1 MATAK
6 TPRATG
12 ARSIAPTPIRG
23 TTSASGP
30 QSLLRQLGIIGIDHL
45 EPVILAAIATEQ
57 PLLLIGTHGTAK
69 SLLLSRLCEA
79 LDLSWRHY
87 NASLINYDDLVGYP
101 LPDAAGNLKFV
112 QTPASIWG
120 AEAVFIDEISRCR
133 PDMLNRLF
141 PIIHERR
148 IQGLPLTDLR
158 FRWAA
163 MNPPANPDADESNYV
178 GSEPLDPA
186 LADRFPFIIT
196 IPAFATL
203 STSDQKL
210 VIQSSASKTVTP
222 ELSARLR
229 ETIEAIRQRVDAT
242 DSGLSEQFSEYVRL
256 FIAALR
262 TKGTALSGR
271 RAAMLYRN
279 LIAVSAASSP
289 KTTTAF
295 AATCWQAVS
304 ASLPQAASGSASTSP
319 AQLLAIHREAWAVS
333 LLDQSDPRKLL
344 HAEPNPVRRSLL
356 ALDLGTDIATRSA
369 CVADAL
375 GSLPSGARHALA
387 FHLASRE
394 TAQVSAFVGEQIA
407 DLYSEVAIEQHVNA
421 TLARIGPRFETSRR
435 IDAFLARPPSDAA
448 KDLDLLTNL
457 LISQWKA
464 LSLRGPADVDAVVAS
479 WVRQRQ
485 ELGMLTNGTEDGNAR

>member
-6 TPRATG
+6 TPRATSAQPG
-12 ARSIAPTPIRG
+12 APTSSRRK
-23 TTSASGP
+23 TSASGP
-30 QSLLRQLGIIGIDHL
+30 QSLLRELGIIGIDQL

-69 SLLLSRLCEA
+69 SLLLSRLCEG
-79 LDLSWRHY
+79 LGLSWRHY
-87 NASLINYDDLVGYP
+87 NASLLNYDDLVGYP
-101 LPDAAGNLKFV
+101 LPDDAGNLKFV

-163 MNPPANPDADESNYV
+163 MNPPADPDAADSNYV

-210 VIQSSASKTVTP
+210 VIQSSASMTVPP

-229 ETIEAIRQRVDAT
+229 ETIATIRHRIDAT
-242 DSGLSEQFSEYVRL
+242 DPGMCDQFSEYVRL

-262 TKGTALSGR
+262 QKGVSLSGR

-279 LIAVSAASSP
+279 LIAVSATSSP
-289 KTTTAF
+289 GTKTAF

-304 ASLPQAASGSASTSP
+304 ASLPQTATGSASVSP

-344 HAEPNPVRRSLL
+344 HAEPHPVRRALL

-369 CVADAL
+369 FVADAL
-375 GSLPSGARHALA
+375 GSLPPGARHALA

-394 TAQVSAFVGEQIA
+394 TAQVSASVGEQIA
-407 DLYSEVAIEQHVNA
+407 DLYAEVAIKQEVDQQIS
-421 TLARIGPRFETSRR
+421 RSGQKFETSNR
-435 IDAFLARPPSDAA
+435 IDAFLARPPANAA
-448 KDLDLLTNL
+448 NDLGVLTNL
-457 LISQWKA
+457 LLSQWGA
-464 LSLRGPADVDAVVAS
+464 GSLRGPADVDAIVTS

-485 ELGMLTNGTEDGNAR
+485 ELGTPTNVSDDGRAK

>member
-6 TPRATG
+6 TPRATS
-12 ARSIAPTPIRG
+12 AQSNAPASGRG
-23 TTSASGP
+23 TTSASGT
-30 QSLLRQLGIIGIDHL
+30 QSLLRHLGIIGIDHL

-79 LDLSWRHY
+79 LDLTWRHY

-101 LPDAAGNLKFV
+101 LPDDAGNLKFV

-148 IQGLPLTDLR
+148 IQGLALTELR

-163 MNPPANPDADESNYV
+163 MNPPADPDADDSNYI

-203 STSDQKL
+203 SASDQKL
-210 VIQSSASKTVTP
+210 VIQSSASTAVP
-222 ELSARLR
+222 PDLSARLR
-229 ETIEAIRQRVDAT
+229 DSIEAIRQRIDAT
-242 DSGLSEQFSEYVRL
+242 DSSLSDQFSEYVRL

-262 TKGTALSGR
+262 TKGTSLSGR

-279 LIAVSAASSP
+279 LIAVTAASSP
-289 KTTTAF
+289 KTKTAF

-304 ASLPQAASGSASTSP
+304 ASLPQTASESASVSP
-319 AQLLAIHREAWAVS
+319 AQLLAIHREAWSVS
-333 LLDQSDPRKLL
+333 LLDESDPRKAL
-344 HAEPNPVRRSLL
+344 HAEPDPVRRSLL

-375 GSLPSGARHALA
+375 GSLPPGARHALA

-394 TAQVSAFVGEQIA
+394 TAHVSASVGEQIA
-407 DLYSEVAIEQHVNA
+407 DLYSEVAIKQQVNA
-421 TLARIGPRFETSRR
+421 TLARIGPRFETSRQ
-435 IDAFLARPPSDAA
+435 IDAFLARPPDDAA
-448 KDLDLLTNL
+448 KDLGFLTNL
-457 LISQWKA
+457 LISQWKSGA
-464 LSLRGPADVDAVVAS
+464 LRGPADVDAIVAS
-479 WVRQRQ
+479 WVRQRD
-485 ELGMLTNGTEDGNAR
+485 ELGTLTNGTEDGSAK

>member
-6 TPRATG
+6 TLRATSDQPNAPSSG
-12 ARSIAPTPIRG
+12 A
-23 TTSASGP
+23 

-79 LDLSWRHY
+79 LDLTWRHY

-101 LPDAAGNLKFV
+101 LPDDAGNLKFV

-163 MNPPANPDADESNYV
+163 MNPPSDPEADEGNYV

-186 LADRFPFIIT
+186 LADRFPYIIT

-203 STSDQKL
+203 SAIDQKL
-210 VIQSSASKTVTP
+210 VIQSSASRTVPP
-222 ELSARLR
+222 ELSTRLR
-229 ETIEAIRQRVDAT
+229 ESIDAIRQRIDAT
-242 DSGLSEQFSEYVRL
+242 DPGLSDQFSEYVRL

-262 TKGTALSGR
+262 HKGTSLSGR

-289 KTTTAF
+289 KSKSEF
-295 AATCWQAVS
+295 AATCWQAVT
-304 ASLPQAASGSASTSP
+304 ASLPQTASGSASTSP
-319 AQLLAIHREAWAVS
+319 AQLLAIHREAWSVS

-375 GSLPSGARHALA
+375 GSLPPGARHALA

-394 TAQVSAFVGEQIA
+394 TAQVSASVGEQIA
-407 DLYSEVAIEQHVNA
+407 DLYSQVAVEQQVNA
-421 TLARIGPRFETSRR
+421 TLARFGPRFETTRR
-435 IDAFLARPPSDAA
+435 IDAFLARPSDDAA
-448 KDLDLLTNL
+448 RDLGFLTNL
-457 LISQWKA
+457 LISEWKA
-464 LSLRGPADVDAVVAS
+464 GSLRGPADVDAIVAS

-485 ELGMLTNGTEDGNAR
+485 ELGTLTNVSVDGRAK

>member
-6 TPRATG
+6 TPRAPSSPPNAPSSG
-12 ARSIAPTPIRG
+12 A
-23 TTSASGP
+23 

-79 LDLSWRHY
+79 LDLTWR
-87 NASLINYDDLVGYP
+87 
-101 LPDAAGNLKFV
+101 
-112 QTPASIWG
+112 
-120 AEAVFIDEISRCR
+120 
-133 PDMLNRLF
+133 NRLF

-163 MNPPANPDADESNYV
+163 MNPPSDPDADEGNYV

-186 LADRFPFIIT
+186 LADRFPFIVT

-203 STSDQKL
+203 SAIDQKL
-210 VIQSSASKTVTP
+210 VIQSSPSTTVPPDVST
-222 ELSARLR
+222 RLR
-229 ETIEAIRQRVDAT
+229 ESIEAIRQRIDAT
-242 DSGLSEQFSEYVRL
+242 DPGLSDQFSEYVRL

-262 TKGTALSGR
+262 QKGTSLSGR

-289 KTTTAF
+289 KSKSAF
-295 AATCWQAVS
+295 AATCWQAVT
-304 ASLPQAASGSASTSP
+304 ASLPQTASGSASTSP
-319 AQLLAIHREAWAVS
+319 AQLLAIHREAWSVS

-375 GSLPSGARHALA
+375 GSLPPGARHALA

-394 TAQVSAFVGEQIA
+394 TTQVSASVGEQ
-407 DLYSEVAIEQHVNA
+407 
-421 TLARIGPRFETSRR
+421 
-435 IDAFLARPPSDAA
+435 
-448 KDLDLLTNL
+448 
-457 LISQWKA
+457 
-464 LSLRGPADVDAVVAS
+464 
-479 WVRQRQ
+479 
-485 ELGMLTNGTEDGNAR
+485 